1 MLTTIIVFCIKVY
14 VYGKLLDAIEDVGK
28 GLLAKV
34 AMQNLRRKNDKKGND
49 EQIIETYFV
58 D

>member
-1 MLTTIIVFCIKVY
+1 MLSTIIAFGIKVY
-14 VYGKLLDAIEDVGK
+14 VYGKLFDAIEDVGK

-34 AMQNLRRKNDKKGND
+34 AIQNLRRKEKGSD

>member
-1 MLTTIIVFCIKVY
+1 MLTTIIIFGIKVY
-14 VYGKLLDAIEDVGK
+14 VYGKLFDAIEDVGK

-34 AMQNLRRKNDKKGND
+34 AIQNLRKKKTEKGSD
-49 EQIIETYFV
+49 DQIIETYFV